1 MNGHLYDS
9 SGNIHNINKLLEN
22 EMVNNKKNVWI
33 KLDKKMKTQKLHIY
47 AEKYGKEHSLSMKQ
61 IKQLKIYFS
70 SCLDQQKL
78 QKTKDIS
85 YNKETGEITSVPMLF
100 FNVQTNNF
108 TLKQC
113 DKHVSTIKSL
123 TPKRLSKKSDKT
135 DKNGLENVVQ
145 EKKLK

>member
-9 SGNIHNINKLLEN
+9 SSNIHNINKLLEN

-85 YNKETGEITSVPMLF
+85 YNKETGEIISIPMLF

-135 DKNGLENVVQ
+135 DKNGLENVDQ

>member
-1 MNGHLYDS
+1 MNGHLYDPS
-9 SGNIHNINKLLEN
+9 SNIHNINTLLEN

-85 YNKETGEITSVPMLF
+85 YNKETGEIISVPMLF

-123 TPKRLSKKSDKT
+123 TPKRLSKKNDKT
-135 DKNGLENVVQ
+135 DKNGLENVDQ

>member
-9 SGNIHNINKLLEN
+9 SSNIHDINKLLEN

-85 YNKETGEITSVPMLF
+85 YNKETGEITSIPMLF

-135 DKNGLENVVQ
+135 DKNGLENIEQ

>member
-9 SGNIHNINKLLEN
+9 SSNIHNINKLLET

-85 YNKETGEITSVPMLF
+85 YNKETGEILNIPMLF

-123 TPKRLSKKSDKT
+123 TPKRLTKKNDKT
-135 DKNGLENVVQ
+135 AENALENVEQ

>member
-1 MNGHLYDS
+1 MNSHLYDS
-9 SGNIHNINKLLEN
+9 SSNIHDINKLLEN

-85 YNKETGEITSVPMLF
+85 YNKETGEITSIPMLF
-100 FNVQTNNF
+100 FNIQTNNF

-135 DKNGLENVVQ
+135 DKNGLENIEQ
-145 EKKLK
+145 EKN

>member
-9 SGNIHNINKLLEN
+9 SSNIHDINKLLEN

-85 YNKETGEITSVPMLF
+85 YNKETGEITSIPMLF
-100 FNVQTNNF
+100 FNIQTNNF

-135 DKNGLENVVQ
+135 DKNGLENIEQ

>member
-9 SGNIHNINKLLEN
+9 SSNIHDINKLLEN

-85 YNKETGEITSVPMLF
+85 YNKETGEITSIPMLF

-135 DKNGLENVVQ
+135 DKNGIENIEH

>member
-9 SGNIHNINKLLEN
+9 SSNIHDINKLLEN

-85 YNKETGEITSVPMLF
+85 YNKETGEITSIPMLF

-135 DKNGLENVVQ
+135 NKNGLENIEQ